1 MKEILKQ
8 LITISIEDQKVNLS
22 LKQMLMLD
30 GGPMEMVQE
39 VKNGMHLTKL
49 VDSQKTKK
57 SFMKEQDNHGSLVKT
72 KKIKNHHITYSM
84 LDQDLNLSLKQTLML
99 DGGPMEMV
107 QVVKNGMHLKKLVD
121 SQKTKKSFMKEQDN
135 HGSQVKTKKI
145 KNHNT
150 IYSTLDREVN
160 H

>member
-1 MKEILKQ
+1 
-8 LITISIEDQKVNLS
+8 
-22 LKQMLMLD
+22 
-30 GGPMEMVQE
+30 MEMAQE
-39 VKNGMHLTKL
+39 VKNGTHLMKL

-72 KKIKNHHITYSM
+72 KKIKSHHITYSM
-84 LDQDLNLSLKQTLML
+84 LDQDLNLSLKQTLTL
-99 DGGPMEMV
+99 DGGLMEMA
-107 QVVKNGMHLKKLVD
+107 QEVKNGTHLKKLLD

-135 HGSQVKTKKI
+135 HGSLVKIKKI
-145 KNHNT
+145 KNHHI